1 MLTAYLGTVPDYAQG
16 DIKGVLLSGVSAA
29 GPAAQAGV
37 KGGDVIVELAGKKVE
52 NIYDYTFAIEALRV
66 GQETEIAIRR
76 GEEVLRLK
84 VTPTRGNK
92 RSSPSACGGSVGT
105 TGEALLQPFDATS
118 SYLPFAPVLRGGGV
132 GGGGANAHSN
142 PHSYKPLNGSLIWR
156 PCPK

>member
-84 VTPTRGNK
+84 VTPTSR
-92 RSSPSACGGSVGT
+92 
-105 TGEALLQPFDATS
+105 Q
-118 SYLPFAPVLRGGGV
+118 
-132 GGGGANAHSN
+132 
-142 PHSYKPLNGSLIWR
+142 
-156 PCPK
+156 